1 MWNSLLFLLS
11 PMPSVA
17 HTLYFYFSLMFLL
30 GRTLAVSLYSA
41 EIYDESQKPIK
52 VLRCVPM
59 EYWCFEAKRFSDEV
73 SHDTVALTGMKFFY
87 ITRKLVLS
95 VSMWNGISENTKDNH
110 KLCRLLAQLSLTNW
124 SLCNFGTDSKP
135 TSSVEWKFMVF
146 IGNQFEK
153 KSIKNTLVVN

>member
-1 MWNSLLFLLS
+1 MAFIFSTLLSIHS

-59 EYWCFEAKRFSDEV
+59 DSWCFETKRFSDEV
-73 SHDTVALTGMKFFY
+73 SHDTVALTGMKFFH

-95 VSMWNGISENTKDNH
+95 VSIRDLYS
-110 KLCRLLAQLSLTNW
+110 LSCKMIINIAGCWHNCHL
-124 SLCNFGTDSKP
+124 
-135 TSSVEWKFMVF
+135 
-146 IGNQFEK
+146 
-153 KSIKNTLVVN
+153 